1 MLTVV
6 RSVGFRDSGRLRYP
20 DGFRHRMAGVDAL
33 RRDLLDS
40 IRRLG
45 KPGGDPRAQKYLG
58 SPYPVLGLS
67 SPQMKGIV
75 SAFARAHRTFAP
87 TTVNALAD
95 SLWRGRVLEEMW
107 AGIAILSRY
116 HKRWDEASWR
126 IVDRWADDAVG
137 WGLCDALAS
146 GPIADMVYGEP
157 DRFRAVLRWTH
168 AKSFWRRRI
177 STYAM
182 RAFVRAGELDKPF
195 EVLER
200 LLYDSEFWV
209 QRAVG
214 TWLRECWKKDE
225 RRTAAFL
232 RKRARGLPPVTITVA
247 TERAPKR
254 FREELRRRARGGAGR
269 EA

>member
-1 MLTVV
+1 
-6 RSVGFRDSGRLRYP
+6 
-20 DGFRHRMAGVDAL
+20 MAGVDAL
-33 RRDLLDS
+33 RRELVGS

-45 KPGGDPRAQKYLG
+45 RPQGDLRAQKYLG
-58 SPYPVLGLS
+58 SPYAVLGLS
-67 SPQMKGIV
+67 SPEMKGIV
-75 SAFARAHRTFAP
+75 SAFVRAHRTLDP

-95 SLWRGRVLEEMW
+95 SLWRGQVLEEMW
-107 AGIAILSRY
+107 AGIVILSLY

-126 IVDRWADDAVG
+126 LVDRWVDDAVG
-137 WGLCDALAS
+137 WGLCDALAL

-157 DRFRAVLRWTH
+157 DRFRDVLRWTRS
-168 AKSFWRRRI
+168 KNFWRRRI

-195 EVLER
+195 ELLER
-200 LLYDSEFWV
+200 LLYDPEFWV

-232 RKRARGLPPVTITVA
+232 RNHARGLPPVTVPVA
-247 TERAPKR
+247 TERAPKA
-254 FREELRRRARGGAGR
+254 FRQELRWTSKGKRNRRL
-269 EA
+269 

>member
-1 MLTVV
+1 
-6 RSVGFRDSGRLRYP
+6 
-20 DGFRHRMAGVDAL
+20 MAGVDAL
-33 RRDLLDS
+33 RRELLDP

-75 SAFARAHRTFAP
+75 SSFVRAHRTLDP
-87 TTVNALAD
+87 KTVNALAD
-95 SLWRGRVLEEMW
+95 SLWRGKVLEEMW
-107 AGIAILSRY
+107 AGIVILSLY

-126 IVDRWADDAVG
+126 LVDRWVDDAVG
-137 WGLCDALAS
+137 WGLCDALAL
-146 GPIADMVYGEP
+146 GPVADMVYRSRG
-157 DRFRAVLRWTH
+157 RFREVLRWTRS
-168 AKSFWRRRI
+168 KNFWRRRI

-182 RAFVRAGELDKPF
+182 RAFVRAGELDKPLAL
-195 EVLER
+195 LER
-200 LLYDSEFWV
+200 LLYDKEFWV

-225 RRTAAFL
+225 KRTAAFL
-232 RKRARGLPPVTITVA
+232 RRHARGLPRVTITVA

-254 FREELRRRARGGAGR
+254 FREELRRRARGRAGR